1 MPTITQDLLK
11 PGVAQYPAICQI
23 FGILLLAL
31 GLPAL
36 AAPRPVGALWR
47 RFPRSVWPGRILA
60 VVALAW
66 SALWLMAMPLGPLV
80 ILRKY
85 MTILLLV
92 AILAVWFLCEELL
105 SCRAVGAL
113 LALSPTLLLSAAQWH
128 TSPLRYIPLVEGYLF
143 AIAGMFVIAQ
153 PYHLRDVLHW
163 CAATPGKT
171 RLGGIALV
179 LLGALLLAAALLAK

>member
-11 PGVAQYPAICQI
+11 PGAESFSAICSV
-23 FGILLLAL
+23 FGVLLLVLAA
-31 GLPAL
+31 PAL
-36 AAPRPVGALWR
+36 AVPRKAAEWNR
-47 RFPRSVWPGRILA
+47 AFPRSVWPGRLLS
-60 VVALAW
+60 VVALVW

-85 MTILLLV
+85 MAVLLV
-92 AILAVWFLCEELL
+92 VSIAAVWFLCEELL
-105 SCRAVGAL
+105 SCRAVGGL
-113 LALSPTLLLSAAQWH
+113 LALSPTLLLSTAQWH
-128 TSPLRYIPLVEGYLF
+128 PSPYRYIPLVVGYLF

-163 CAATPGKT
+163 CAATPGRT
-171 RLGGIALV
+171 RLGGAVLA